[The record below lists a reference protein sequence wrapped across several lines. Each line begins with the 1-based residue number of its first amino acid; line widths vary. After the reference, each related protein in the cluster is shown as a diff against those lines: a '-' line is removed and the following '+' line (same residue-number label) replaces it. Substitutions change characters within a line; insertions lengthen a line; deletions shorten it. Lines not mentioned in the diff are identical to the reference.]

1 MSRKIRFVGRFSDP
15 QIEMQIVEIVKVA
28 QGLIDDT
35 TEATENIGDLWN
47 AVNDKETPD
56 GAQAKANQAE
66 ANAKQYTDS
75 QIEGIETHPPIG
87 GPTEERPL
95 DPFLYG
101 CYFDTT
107 LGIPIWWDGTKW
119 VDAGGVA
126 V

>member
-1 MSRKIRFVGRFSDP
+1 MKLT
-15 QIEMQIVEIVKVA
+15 KA
-28 QGLIDDT
+28 
-35 TEATENIGDLWN
+35 TEADISIL
-47 AVNDKETPD
+47 ETWLKD
-56 GAQAKANQAE
+56 DSINGKIAE
-66 ANAKQYTDS
+66 ALNNSKAYSDS
-75 QIEGIETHPPIG
+75 QIEGIETHSPIG